1 MRLDLHMHSRYSPDS
16 KLDPI
21 EMVKVAKARGLD
33 GIAITDHNAVDG
45 AKKARAYGDSAG
57 VLVIVATEV
66 STADGHVLAYGV
78 DQTLPRDRSA
88 RETVEDTLALAGVPV
103 AAHPYRF
110 WSGLGEEETLASS
123 FAAYEAQ
130 NARTLRRGNTRAQS
144 LAAAQRVGLTGG
156 SDAHFY
162 HEIGRAVTIV
172 DGGSTEGEV
181 LEALRGGTTHAEGT
195 DRGAGATAQYVTKAV
210 GEWIA
215 RGFRRI

>member
-1 MRLDLHMHSRYSPDS
+1 MHSRYSPDS

-181 LEALRGGTTHAEGT
+181 LEALRRGTTRAEGT
-195 DRGAGATAQYVTKAV
+195 DRGAGATARYVTKAV